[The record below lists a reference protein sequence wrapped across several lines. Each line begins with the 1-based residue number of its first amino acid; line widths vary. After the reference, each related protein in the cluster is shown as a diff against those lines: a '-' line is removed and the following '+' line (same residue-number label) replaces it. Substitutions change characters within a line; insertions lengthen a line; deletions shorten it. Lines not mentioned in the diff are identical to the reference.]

1 MLKLLGDARE
11 VELVKRDDV
20 PSMRTIVV
28 NGVEHWLGHVK
39 DFTKNSSLAE
49 FLPKD
54 NRISMAW
61 VRLEAGEELTPH
73 VHPVPSMILIVEG
86 SARTTG
92 DKHAVMNAGD
102 ALLVPQR
109 RPHGF
114 IGLPPNGFW
123 GLSIQFD
130 SRGLYEDIEDPWATF
145 LAEEKATEIAG
156 GQIEQLFKKNDE
168 YMERFDKHRLFVL
181 IRNGLLKDPVAR
193 RKFLDCFQVWSNYFQ
208 KMVLNRVVTLQNPAF
223 EELAWLHLLEELGHN
238 RDLAKSRPD
247 LQLVFDPILE
257 GVCSWFPSKV
267 GVISDVEKVVLVH
280 LVVEASAVF
289 FYKHVQ
295 PAMGANTAKGHFDKH
310 KSDDEAHVA
319 MGYDF
324 LRNITSADWPRLFE
338 IQRQGWGML
347 MAVMGRVADLVV
359 HTSGQLDTGDARQDT
374 QHMVEPVA
382 ARAKS
387 GDPRQREDG
396 PFVVEPVATGS
407 EHRSKSN
414 GPRKASEER
423 PATRVAATQGTP
435 AE

>member
-1 MLKLLGDARE
+1 MLKLLAEERC
-11 VELVKRDDV
+11 VELVRRDDV
-20 PSMRTIVV
+20 PSMRTILVD
-28 NGVEHWLGHVK
+28 GVEHWLGHVK
-39 DFTKNSSLAE
+39 DFTKNSNLAS

-92 DKHAVMNAGD
+92 DKHVVMNAGD

-145 LAEEKATEIAG
+145 LAGEQSTGIAES
-156 GQIEQLFKKNDE
+156 QVEQLFKKNEE

-181 IRNGLLKDPVAR
+181 VRNGLLKNPLAR
-193 RKFLDCFQVWSNYFQ
+193 RRFLDCFQVWSNHFQ
-208 KMVLNRVVTLQNPAF
+208 RMVLNRVVTLQNPQF
-223 EELAWLHLLEELGHN
+223 EELAWLHLVEELGHN
-238 RDLAKSRPD
+238 RDLAKSRSD
-247 LQLVFDPILE
+247 LQPVFDPILE
-257 GVCSWFPSKV
+257 GVCSWFPSKI
-267 GVISDVEKVVLVH
+267 GVLSDLEKVVLVH
-280 LVVEASAVF
+280 LVVEASALF

-295 PAMGANTAKGHFDKH
+295 PAMETDAKNHFDNH
-310 KSDDEAHVA
+310 KRADEQHVE

-324 LRNITSADWPRLFE
+324 LRKVTSADWPRLFE
-338 IQRQGWGML
+338 IQRQGWAML

-359 HTSGQLDTGDARQDT
+359 HTTGQLDNSEPQSRQD
-374 QHMVEPVA
+374 EPI
-382 ARAKS
+382 
-387 GDPRQREDG
+387 
-396 PFVVEPVATGS
+396 VVE
-407 EHRSKSN
+407 
-414 GPRKASEER
+414 
-423 PATRVAATQGTP
+423 RVAASGELVAKGGVLHEEGEEEPITYAAERQGTA